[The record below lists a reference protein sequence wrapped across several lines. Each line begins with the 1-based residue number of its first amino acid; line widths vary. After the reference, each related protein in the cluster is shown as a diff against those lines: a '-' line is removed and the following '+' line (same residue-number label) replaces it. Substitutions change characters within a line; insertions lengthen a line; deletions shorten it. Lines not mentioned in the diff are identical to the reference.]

1 MEARPGGLA
10 GSLRNLAGSA
20 LGVAQ
25 TRLELLS
32 VEFQEEVLRIE
43 GMLVYGAAGVLL
55 LGIAAAFL
63 AAFLTVL
70 FWDTHRLAALG
81 AGAVV
86 FLAAGAACTVLAR
99 SLAKRGSRLFA
110 SSLAELARDRDAL
123 NGGE

>member
-32 VEFQEEVLRIE
+32 VEVQEEVLRIE
-43 GMLVYGAAGVLL
+43 AMLVYAMAGVLL
-55 LGIAAAFL
+55 LAIAAAFL
-63 AAFLTVL
+63 AAFLTVW

-81 AGAVV
+81 VGAVV
-86 FLAAGAACTVLAR
+86 FFAAGAACAVLAR
-99 SLAKRGSRLFA
+99 SLARRGSRLFA

-123 NGGE
+123 DGGR